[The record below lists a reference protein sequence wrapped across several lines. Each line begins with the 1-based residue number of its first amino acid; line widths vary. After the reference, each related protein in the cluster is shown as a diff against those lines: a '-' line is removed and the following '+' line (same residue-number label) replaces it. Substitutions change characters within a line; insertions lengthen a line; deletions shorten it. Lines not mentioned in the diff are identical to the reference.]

1 MDYVQIR
8 FESRKSDKALGM
20 ILHNTRKIKPCYLR
34 QDMAHNRE
42 CNTIFIN
49 KNGTFE
55 QIEIKDKAAQTLA
68 NNKLKKQLKDLT
80 EREKTYN
87 KNFRE
92 KKHAIVQDCVI
103 TLSNSIN
110 EKYAKGEITKE
121 KLNILFFHAVNQISK
136 KLNLETLYIAIH
148 WDEKTPH
155 AHISFKNYYRGKS
168 ISNTLK
174 KNYSNAQDFVGN
186 VFKEI
191 GFQRG
196 QKKEI
201 TQAKHLTIQ
210 QMHIKEKEQI
220 IQENKEKLAKLEA
233 IRNWQLEKIDLGNIE
248 QNTQKLLNNIN
259 KLLIQ
264 NEQKNYAHEISF

>member
-1 MDYVQIR
+1 M
-8 FESRKSDKALGM
+8 
-20 ILHNTRKIKPCYLR
+20 
-34 QDMAHNRE
+34 
-42 CNTIFIN
+42 
-49 KNGTFE
+49 
-55 QIEIKDKAAQTLA
+55 
-68 NNKLKKQLKDLT
+68 T

-92 KKHAIVQDCVI
+92 KKHAIIQDCVI

-121 KLNILFFHAVNQISK
+121 RLNILFFHAVNQIGK

-168 ISNTLK
+168 ISNELK
-174 KNYSNAQDFVGN
+174 KNYSNAQDIVGN

-191 GFQRG
+191 GFKRG

-210 QMHIKEKEQI
+210 EMHIKEKEQSI
-220 IQENKEKLAKLEA
+220 KENEEKIAKLEA
-233 IRNWQLEKIDLGNIE
+233 IKNWQLEKIDLDDFAITS
-248 QNTQKLLNNIN
+248 QKTQKLLMNLE
-259 KLLIQ
+259 KLLIK
-264 NEQKNYAHEISF
+264 NERNDYAHGISF